1 MSVKEHK
8 IKEDKNRDRYETD
21 RVQKRQME
29 DWQRAEQVAAQRKQ
43 MMINIANENR
53 QLAEMKRQN
62 EMAARVQNDTRE
74 ETNVNKYFYKLQSNT
89 VR

>member
-62 EMAARVQNDTRE
+62 EMAARV
-74 ETNVNKYFYKLQSNT
+74 
-89 VR
+89 